1 MAKKGSN
8 LAQLKARKQQAA
20 KAAAQYNEVVIQP
33 TDLKSLVAAVAK
45 AAEVKKAT
53 KRKAVAKTKV
63 DKALAKAVAAEA
75 TKLNAQAKD
84 AEDKA
89 AALTAQAQ
97 QDSAPVEKA
106 DTPVSE
112 PPETPETPVVSLT
125 AALAALDNFREQLNA
140 VADSPSLTKDM
151 LRPCVEAASVA
162 SDEIAKISA
171 RESRSALLGEF
182 LDLYKRLSVLKSR
195 TTARARLLA
204 SVKGAAGKV
213 KEAPGALKKGIA
225 LAGRKAKGIKD
236 AVASSVQQLAG
247 STTSALSVKSVA
259 KVGEGLKV
267 IGKSI
272 KENGLDTLKWVGGK
286 LSDLNSR
293 VMGLFRS
300 AKNFMTGGDASDW
313 LAIGAI
319 GMGILP
325 TLIDGMIEELKKR
338 FGDNFVM
345 GFINEK
351 WDATKKFVT
360 EWLEDFIGKAVSAI
374 KDLPDTLK
382 KIGSEAWQ
390 GTKNAASNT
399 AHVLKEM
406 VTPDTPER
414 KAAKER
420 VAIKAQ
426 GGVPPLR
433 QFVNLIDEYD
443 AATSQPR
450 KDEIADRIVQLVNAT
465 PSLKNEPRVLAHM
478 KSRNI
483 NVSAKVV
490 NATNTSTSTANA
502 NVAPSTA
509 RSSST
514 SVSAP
519 VSNTNVS
526 VSPPPATAKEKPVVA
541 EKPAAPPASSGGS
554 SDAGAATGTLSGGL
568 NNASVPNNAA
578 DETLT
583 FMNVASMGA
592 A

>member
-89 AALTAQAQ
+89 AALTEQAQ

-112 PPETPETPVVSLT
+112 PPETPVVSLT

-162 SDEIAKISA
+162 SDEIAKIPA

-182 LDLYKRLSVLKSR
+182 LELYKRLSVLKSR

-259 KVGEGLKV
+259 RVGEGLKV

-325 TLIDGMIEELKKR
+325 TLIDGMVEELKKR

-465 PSLKNEPRVLAHM
+465 PSLKNEPRVLANM

-509 RSSST
+509 RASST

-526 VSPPPATAKEKPVVA
+526 VSPPPATAKEEPVVA

>member
-89 AALTAQAQ
+89 AALTEQAQ

-112 PPETPETPVVSLT
+112 PPETPVVSLT

-162 SDEIAKISA
+162 SDEIAKIPA

-182 LDLYKRLSVLKSR
+182 LELYKRLSVLKSR

-259 KVGEGLKV
+259 RVGEGLKV

-325 TLIDGMIEELKKR
+325 TLIDGMVEELKKR

-465 PSLKNEPRVLAHM
+465 PSLKNEPRVLANM

-509 RSSST
+509 RASST

-526 VSPPPATAKEKPVVA
+526 ASPPPATAKEEPVVA

>member
-8 LAQLKARKQQAA
+8 LAQLRARKQQAA

-45 AAEVKKAT
+45 AAEVKKAS
-53 KRKAVAKTKV
+53 KRKTVAKAKV
-63 DKALAKAVAAEA
+63 DTALTKAVAAEA
-75 TKLNAQAKD
+75 AKLNEQAKAD
-84 AEDKA
+84 EDKA
-89 AALTAQAQ
+89 GLLSEQAKEAAT
-97 QDSAPVEKA
+97 
-106 DTPVSE
+106 SE
-112 PPETPETPVVSLT
+112 PEDVPTTMVQDTPVVSIKD
-125 AALAALDNFREQLNA
+125 ALASVDRFREELNA
-140 VADSPSLTKDM
+140 VASSPSLTKDM
-151 LRPCVEAASVA
+151 LRPAVEAATAA
-162 SDEIAKISA
+162 SDEIAKLPPGEA
-171 RESRSALLGEF
+171 KSALLDEYVT
-182 LDLYKRLSVLKSR
+182 LYKQLSHLKSR
-195 TTARARLLA
+195 TSARARLMA
-204 SVKGAAGKV
+204 SVKEVGNKV
-213 KEAPGALKKGIA
+213 KDAPGALKRGAA
-225 LAGRKAKGIKD
+225 LAGRKAKGIKE
-236 AVASSVQQLAG
+236 AATASVQQLAG
-247 STTSALSVKSVA
+247 NSVSSLSVKSVA
-259 KVGEGLKV
+259 KVGEGLKT
-267 IGKSI
+267 IGRAI

-300 AKNFMTGGDASDW
+300 ARNFVSGGDASDW

-382 KIGSEAWQ
+382 KLGGEAWQ
-390 GTKNAASNT
+390 GTKNAASNAT
-399 AHVLKEM
+399 HVLKEM

-420 VAIKAQ
+420 VAIKEQ

-443 AATSQPR
+443 AATSQAK
-450 KDEIADRIVQLVNAT
+450 KDEIANRIVQLVNAT
-465 PSLKNEPRVLAHM
+465 PSLKSETRVMAAM

-502 NVAPSTA
+502 NVAPGSSS
-509 RSSST
+509 SSST

-519 VSNTNVS
+519 TSNTNVS
-526 VSPPPATAKEKPVVA
+526 VSAPAATDKEEPVVA
-541 EKPAAPPASSGGS
+541 EKPAAPPASSGGG
-554 SDAGAATGTLSGGL
+554 SDAGAATGTISGGL

>member
-89 AALTAQAQ
+89 AALTEQAQ

-112 PPETPETPVVSLT
+112 PPETPVVSLT

-162 SDEIAKISA
+162 SDEIAKIPA

-182 LDLYKRLSVLKSR
+182 LELYKRLSVLKSR

-259 KVGEGLKV
+259 RVGEGLKV

-325 TLIDGMIEELKKR
+325 TLIDGMVEELKKR

-465 PSLKNEPRVLAHM
+465 PSLKNEPRVLANM

-509 RSSST
+509 RASST

-526 VSPPPATAKEKPVVA
+526 VSPPPDTAKEEPVVA